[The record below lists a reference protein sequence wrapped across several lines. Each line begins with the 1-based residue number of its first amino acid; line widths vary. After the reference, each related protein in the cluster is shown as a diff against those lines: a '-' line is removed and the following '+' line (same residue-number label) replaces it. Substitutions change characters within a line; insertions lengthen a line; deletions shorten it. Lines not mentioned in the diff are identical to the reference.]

1 LSRERPAPARGRG
14 QDAGPAGAGG
24 ETPALHNARRLL
36 EYVYTRQID
45 EHNFAPAN
53 FLGLAEVRL
62 QQGDPASAVALLRRM
77 NRVAGQP
84 FENLAAAG
92 DLLVKMAHP
101 AEATEFYALRVKAVP
116 WDDDARL
123 KLAQAEAAANT
134 QWNDAIQLL
143 ILVASSPNARYA
155 KRAAGAESLA
165 GLKAPAPSLG
175 SAELDWL
182 MRGGPVAVAESPGF
196 FYARLRAAREA
207 ADAATQ
213 IRLLLDAIA
222 ARPEDL
228 SQRFGAS
235 PHAVANPESVS
246 PRILLFRAAAA
257 ANQNEL
263 AVSALTPLIDQ
274 SIMGSPPPE
283 SPESEAPGEE
293 IAREYI
299 WKSFLAGQELSA
311 SQRSVIAAQ
320 LASAFQKL
328 ARLREA
334 AQLLQVA
341 IFFATEDSLRSQA
354 THEFE
359 QVQAQMKLEQ
369 ADRERRP
376 VISDHLEQ
384 RGLVRP
390 RPVPGSV
397 GAVREPPLRPEGGP
411 PPAFSSAGAGRVRG
425 SRARLAAGAGGGA
438 GQ

>member
-1 LSRERPAPARGRG
+1 NNLPEDFRDPHQPGIASIMLRLAAQSGKLEELLQQFQQAPEKAPALEVLRN
-14 QDAGPAGAGG
+14 A
-24 ETPALHNARRLL
+24 ALSLEEKDPPNARRLL

-45 EHNFAPAN
+45 EHDFAPAI

-62 QQGDPASAVALLRRM
+62 QQGDLATAVALLRRM

-134 QWNDAIQLL
+134 QRNDAIQLL
-143 ILVASSPNARYA
+143 ISVASAPIENYAR
-155 KRAAGAESLA
+155 RASAAESLA
-165 GLKAPAPSLG
+165 ALKAPASSLG

-182 MRGGPVAVAESPGF
+182 IRGGPVPAAESPGF
-196 FYARLRAAREA
+196 FHARLRAAREA

-222 ARPEDL
+222 VRPEDF

-235 PHAVANPESVS
+235 PPAAANPENVS
-246 PRILLFRAAAA
+246 PRILLSQAAGAD
-257 ANQNEL
+257 NQNEL

-274 SIMGSPPPE
+274 SIMASPPPE

-293 IAREYI
+293 MAREYI
-299 WKSFLAGQELSA
+299 WRSFLAGQELSA
-311 SQRSVIAAQ
+311 SRKSLIAAQ
-320 LASAFQKL
+320 MASAFQKL

-334 AQLLQVA
+334 AQLLEVA
-341 IFFATEDSLRSQA
+341 IFFATDDSLRSKA
-354 THEFE
+354 THELE

-369 ADRERRP
+369 ADRERR
-376 VISDHLEQ
+376 
-384 RGLVRP
+384 
-390 RPVPGSV
+390 
-397 GAVREPPLRPEGGP
+397 
-411 PPAFSSAGAGRVRG
+411 
-425 SRARLAAGAGGGA
+425 
-438 GQ
+438 